1 MLSGIEDPTALSIDD
16 LAPRADADDDAEEDD
31 ADYIERMTAD

>member
-1 MLSGIEDPTALSIDD
+1 MLSGIEDPTALSTDD
-16 LAPRADADDDAEEDD
+16 LLRADADDDAEEDD